1 MTGGASNVTPRN
13 EPLAGVVVLELG
25 SFITG
30 PYAGLLLADL
40 GATVIKIERPE
51 GDPFRAFRGGQY
63 SPNFVGYNRNKR
75 SVKLDL
81 SSASE
86 REAFLQMVDRADVV
100 LENFRP
106 GVLDKLG
113 LGWDVLRERNA
124 RLVYCA
130 IAGFPPGS
138 ESENRPAFDAI
149 GQAQSGMLNAF
160 LDPANPQVRG
170 PTIADQVAGMY
181 ACYGVLGALAGR
193 THDGGGRRVDVN
205 MVETA
210 MSFMPDF
217 FASYTREGTLM
228 ESTTRAAYSHT
239 FAFRCADGEMVGVQ
253 LSSPEKFW
261 IALTRAVKAPELAS
275 DERFRT
281 RAARIANFDELTT
294 VLRAYFAA
302 EPRDYWLKALVD
314 ADVPHSAVRRVD
326 EVLNDPEL
334 QRAGTFRKLTHPQ
347 MGEVTCIE
355 RPVLFDGARAPTR
368 HAPPLLG
375 EHTEEVLRELGI
387 DTALVSAGHTSKN

>member
-1 MTGGASNVTPRN
+1 MTART

-51 GDPFRAFRGGQY
+51 GDPFRSFRGGQY
-63 SPNFVGYNRNKR
+63 SPNFVAYNRNKR

-81 SSASE
+81 SSPAD
-86 REAFLQMVDRADVV
+86 REVFLAMADQADVV

-106 GVLDKLG
+106 GGLDKLG
-113 LGWDVLRERNA
+113 IGCDVLRARNP

-138 ESENRPAFDAI
+138 ESIDRPAFDAI

-160 LDPANPQVRG
+160 LDPEDPEVRG

-181 ACYGVLGALAGR
+181 ACYGILGALAGR
-193 THDGGGRRVDVN
+193 AANGEGRRVDVN
-205 MVETA
+205 MAETA

-217 FASYTREGTLM
+217 FASFTREGTLM

-239 FAFRCADGEMVGVQ
+239 FAFRCADGELVGVQ

-261 IALTRAVKAPELAS
+261 QSFTKALQASELAA
-275 DERFRT
+275 DERFSNRG
-281 RAARIANFDELTT
+281 ARIQNFKVLTE
-294 VLRAYFAA
+294 VLRGYFAKQ
-302 EPRDYWLKALVD
+302 PREYWLKALTD

-326 EVLNDPEL
+326 EVMADPAL
-334 QRAGTFRKLTHPQ
+334 QACGTFRTVTHPE
-347 MGEVTCIE
+347 MGDVTCIE
-355 RPVLFDGARAPTR
+355 RPVLFDGGREPTR
-368 HAPPLLG
+368 YPPPVLG
-375 EHTEEVLRELGI
+375 EHTAEVLRELGI
-387 DTALVSAGHTSKN
+387 DPAAPTQQAR

>member
-1 MTGGASNVTPRN
+1 MTRVEVSPSQRP
-13 EPLAGVVVLELG
+13 EPLAGVIVLELG

-51 GDPFRAFRGGQY
+51 GDPFRAFRNGQY

-75 SVKLDL
+75 SVMLDL
-81 SSASE
+81 ASAAG
-86 REAFLQMVDRADVV
+86 RDVLLQMAQRADVV

-106 GVLDKLG
+106 GVLEKLG
-113 LGWDVLRERNA
+113 LGWETLRARNP

-138 ESENRPAFDAI
+138 DSVDRPAFDAI

-181 ACYGVLGALAGR
+181 ACYGILGALAGR
-193 THDGGGRRVDVN
+193 SSQGGGRRVDVN

-217 FASYTREGTLM
+217 FASYTREGTLL
-228 ESTTRAAYSHT
+228 ESTTRAAYSHS
-239 FAFRCADGEMVGVQ
+239 FAFQCADQEMVAVQ

-261 IALTRAVKAPELAS
+261 LALTQALEAPQLAT

-281 RAARIANFDELTT
+281 RALRIQNFEALTQ
-294 VLRAYFAA
+294 VLRQYFVAK
-302 EPRDYWLKALVD
+302 PRAHWLKALAQ
-314 ADVPHSAVRRVD
+314 ADVPHSEVRRVD
-326 EVLNDPEL
+326 DVVGDPAL
-334 QRAGTFRKLTHPQ
+334 RACGTFRTLTHPT

-355 RPVLFDGARAPTR
+355 RPVLYDGARAPTR
-368 HAPPLLG
+368 YPPPVLG
-375 EHTEEVLRELGI
+375 EHTAEVLSELGI
-387 DTALVSAGHTSKN
+387 DATPLNA

>member
-149 GQAQSGMLNAF
+149 GQAQSGMLNVF
-160 LDPANPQVRG
+160 L
-170 PTIADQVAGMY
+170 Y
-181 ACYGVLGALAGR
+181 S
-193 THDGGGRRVDVN
+193 VN
-205 MVETA
+205 
-210 MSFMPDF
+210 S
-217 FASYTREGTLM
+217 
-228 ESTTRAAYSHT
+228 
-239 FAFRCADGEMVGVQ
+239 
-253 LSSPEKFW
+253 
-261 IALTRAVKAPELAS
+261 
-275 DERFRT
+275 
-281 RAARIANFDELTT
+281 
-294 VLRAYFAA
+294 
-302 EPRDYWLKALVD
+302 
-314 ADVPHSAVRRVD
+314 
-326 EVLNDPEL
+326 
-334 QRAGTFRKLTHPQ
+334 
-347 MGEVTCIE
+347 
-355 RPVLFDGARAPTR
+355 
-368 HAPPLLG
+368 
-375 EHTEEVLRELGI
+375 
-387 DTALVSAGHTSKN
+387 

>member
-1 MTGGASNVTPRN
+1 MIGVEANPPQRQ
-13 EPLAGVVVLELG
+13 EPLSGVVVLELG

-51 GDPFRAFRGGQY
+51 GDPFRAFRDGQY

-75 SVKLDL
+75 SVMLDL
-81 SSASE
+81 ASAAG
-86 REAFLQMVDRADVV
+86 RDVLLQMVERADVV

-106 GVLDKLG
+106 GVLEKLG
-113 LGWDVLRERNA
+113 LGWETLRTRNP

-138 ESENRPAFDAI
+138 DSVDRPAFDAI
-149 GQAQSGMLNAF
+149 GQAQSGMLHSF

-181 ACYGVLGALAGR
+181 ACYGILGALAGR
-193 THDGGGRRVDVN
+193 SKDGGGRRVDVN

-217 FASYTREGTLM
+217 FASYTREGTLL
-228 ESTTRAAYSHT
+228 ESTTRAAYSHS
-239 FAFRCADGEMVGVQ
+239 FAFQCADHEMVGVQ

-261 IALTRAVKAPELAS
+261 IALTQALEAPQLAT
-275 DERFRT
+275 DARFRT
-281 RAARIANFDELTT
+281 RALRIRHFQELTN
-294 VLRAYFAA
+294 VLCEYFAA
-302 EPRDYWLKALVD
+302 KPRAHWLKALAQ
-314 ADVPHSAVRRVD
+314 ADVPHSEVRRVD
-326 EVLNDPEL
+326 EVMSDPAL
-334 QRAGTFRKLTHPQ
+334 RACGTFRTLNHPT
-347 MGEVTCIE
+347 MGDVTCIE
-355 RPVLFDGARAPTR
+355 RPVLYDGARAPTR
-368 HAPPLLG
+368 YPPPVLG
-375 EHTEEVLRELGI
+375 EHTAEVLSELGI
-387 DTALVSAGHTSKN
+387 DATALNA